1 MCEVRDLKHLD
12 KQSLVYEFKRQKEKR
27 PNMSADEVKQ
37 ESVEG
42 GEQET
47 GLSGGINE
55 TSIKMMYY

>member
-1 MCEVRDLKHLD
+1 MCEGRDLKHLD

-47 GLSGGINE
+47 GLPGGN
-55 TSIKMMYY
+55 K